1 MLYLRSSER
10 SPKRILQLYNCTWLH
25 HTLCTE
31 NEDEGETHI
40 DPSNLA
46 ICDTL
51 QLTSTSVELTT
62 SLARAISKAIGLS
75 NELEQFDRMR
85 STLKAHKKKG
95 RKLNE
100 QECEVHEE
108 LHTQLQAQVLN
119 KKELKCSVKAYE
131 AQFYDKSQT
140 TT

>member
-1 MLYLRSSER
+1 MENDQFPQTEVLGLPTTPQHQTSLQENSTAL
-10 SPKRILQLYNCTWLH
+10 PILFTTPQQPQPQSLTPVNLFQPI
-25 HTLCTE
+25 TE

-75 NELEQFDRMR
+75 N
-85 STLKAHKKKG
+85 A
-95 RKLNE
+95 
-100 QECEVHEE
+100 
-108 LHTQLQAQVLN
+108 
-119 KKELKCSVKAYE
+119 
-131 AQFYDKSQT
+131 
-140 TT
+140 